1 MSWYNEKILPH
12 LIDHVSSIEPLMK
25 QRERVVPLAS
35 GRVLEVGF
43 GTGLNMAY
51 YDRARVEK
59 IFALDPFMRLRERT
73 AERIARSGLDV
84 QLVQAGAES
93 IPFEDKTFDT
103 VLMTYTLC
111 SIPQPEEALSEIR
124 RVLKTGGRLVFC
136 EHGLAPEPNVRRW
149 QHALNPCWKSISGGC
164 HLDRE
169 VPALLKR
176 ASFGL
181 EGLRTGYI
189 STISV
194 VSFNYWGE
202 ALRQN

>member
-59 IFALDPFMRLRERT
+59 VFALDPFMHLPERT

-84 QLVQAGAES
+84 ELVQAGAES

-111 SIPQPEEALSEIR
+111 SIPQPEAALSEIR
-124 RVLKTGGRLVFC
+124 RVLKTGAGSSSANTAWLPSPMSAD
-136 EHGLAPEPNVRRW
+136 GSTPLT
-149 QHALNPCWKSISGGC
+149 
-164 HLDRE
+164 
-169 VPALLKR
+169 PAGR
-176 ASFGL
+176 ASPAAATL
-181 EGLRTGYI
+181 TARSLP
-189 STISV
+189 S
-194 VSFNYWGE
+194 
-202 ALRQN
+202 

>member
-25 QRERVVPLAS
+25 QREWVVPLAS

-59 IFALDPFMRLRERT
+59 VFALDPFMHLPERT

-84 QLVQAGAES
+84 ELVQAGAES

-111 SIPQPEEALSEIR
+111 SIPQPEAALSEIR